1 MTDTSSIWTEKYR
14 PQHFSEVRGQ
24 HNIVKRLSALVALKN
39 IPHILFSG
47 PAGVGKTT
55 VALLIAQEL
64 FGEEWRHNFL
74 ELNASDARGIDVIR
88 HEVKDFSRTKSL
100 RDTPFKII
108 FLDESDALTREAQ
121 QALRRTMEMYSM
133 TCRFILSCNY
143 PSKLIDPI
151 KSRCSIF
158 KFKPLEQAD
167 LFSLLDHIAV
177 LETLQISLEACELLC
192 QFCEGDV
199 RKLVNLLQSCAATSP
214 IISAD
219 VVRTIVSQVH
229 PRDVLFLLE
238 AAVGGD
244 FSSARK
250 KLLDLI
256 YTQGLSGLDIIKQ
269 IQQEVWTLHVPDDRK
284 LALISQCGEVEFR
297 LVEGSDTVV
306 QLEALLAFFA
316 RS

>member
-1 MTDTSSIWTEKYR
+1 MTDTSAIWTEKYR
-14 PQHFSEVRGQ
+14 PHHFSDVRGQ
-24 HNIVKRLSALVALKN
+24 QNILKRLSALVTQKN
-39 IPHILFSG
+39 IPHLLFSG
-47 PAGVGKTT
+47 PAGIGKTT
-55 VALLIAQEL
+55 IALLIAQEL
-64 FGEEWRHNFL
+64 FGEGWRHNFL
-74 ELNASDARGIDVIR
+74 ELNASDARGIDVVR

-100 RDTPFKII
+100 QDTPFKII

-121 QALRRTMEMYSM
+121 QALRRTMEIYSA

-143 PSKLIDPI
+143 SSKLIDPI
-151 KSRCSIF
+151 KSRCSLF
-158 KFKPLEQAD
+158 KFKPLEKVD
-167 LFSLLDHIAV
+167 LLSLVDHIAT
-177 LETLQISLEACELLC
+177 LETLDISSEAKDLLC
-192 QFCEGDV
+192 AFCDGDV

-214 IISAD
+214 TISAD
-219 VVRTIVSQVH
+219 VVRSIVAQVH
-229 PRDVLFLLE
+229 PRDVLTLLE

-269 IQQEVWTLHVPDDRK
+269 IQQEVWALQVPDDRK
-284 LALISQCGEVEFR
+284 LLLISHCGEIEFR

-316 RS
+316 RP